1 MTPDEPGPKGPGL
14 RLPVNTQGGSLWTRL
29 GAPMTTRILLVAALC
44 AVSARPAA
52 AELVTF
58 PVGGQMRHAF
68 VFAPAGP
75 PASGTRPVV
84 LAFHGRGDNIRD
96 FQYVN
101 LHVAW
106 RDAVVVYFQ
115 ALDRDGLS
123 GWQVERGQD
132 GDRDLELVD
141 AALAALRKR
150 HPIDEDR
157 IYATGFSNG
166 AAFTYLLWAERP
178 GVFAAYA
185 VVAGRLRPSVR
196 PKLPRPLLAVAG
208 ERDPQIPFADQKAA
222 IDAAISVNGVRS
234 STAACGEGCTAYGSD
249 SPAPV
254 MVWVHP
260 GGHSYP
266 RGTSERIAA
275 FLRDHPRR
283 R

>member
-1 MTPDEPGPKGPGL
+1 MN
-14 RLPVNTQGGSLWTRL
+14 RL
-29 GAPMTTRILLVAALC
+29 ALLTAALVV
-44 AVSARPAA
+44 ASATTAA
-52 AELVTF
+52 AQLVTF
-58 PVGGQMRHAF
+58 PVAGEMRQAF
-68 VFAPAGP
+68 VFAPSAP
-75 PASGTRPVV
+75 PPGTKLPVV

-132 GDRDLELVD
+132 GDRDLTLVD
-141 AALAALRKR
+141 AALAALRKKYA
-150 HPIDEDR
+150 IDDDR

-178 GVFAAYA
+178 DVFAAYA
-185 VVAGRLRPSVR
+185 VVAGRLRPSVQL
-196 PKLPRPLLAVAG
+196 KVPRPLLAVAG
-208 ERDPQIPFADQKAA
+208 ERDPQILFGDQRAA
-222 IDAAISVNGVRS
+222 IAAATRLNGS
-234 STAACGEGCTAYGSD
+234 Q
-249 SPAPV
+249 APV
-254 MVWVHP
+254 ETWIHP

-275 FLRDHPRR
+275 FFQSHSRR
-283 R
+283 GRS